1 MKWFIPSNLRVS
13 QVLEGPSFGQASMKE
28 KIIAFFTDVAREL
41 SKVTWP
47 KREELRDSTVIVL
60 VVCLIIAVFIYIV
73 DTVVGKA
80 LSSIL

>member
-1 MKWFIPSNLRVS
+1 
-13 QVLEGPSFGQASMKE
+13 MKE
-28 KIIAFFTDVAREL
+28 KIIAFFTDVFREL